1 MRIKL
6 FMAALIMQLFCI
18 SNANANAQASVTV
31 QANVIGQKISLPSK
45 ILDEV
50 RDIQIYLP
58 PSYESGDKSYP
69 VLYILDGQRLFLLG
83 ASIAQT
89 FTSQF
94 KVSPDFIVVGINNS
108 YPQRFRHLGSS
119 KFIDFIEKELV
130 THIDKSYRTTD
141 ERIIFGWEY
150 AGALAIESMI
160 ERPHLFDGHIVA
172 SPFPVNVAN
181 SGLSKVQRL
190 AEKLKGPGNDSF
202 ESFLHFAVSA
212 NEQGVIEGTDE
223 LNELLKKQMPKKL
236 NWQYR
241 VIEGEQHTSTA
252 HAALYQGLKS
262 YFKYFP
268 ELGIYTLKEFEQ
280 LGGMDY
286 VYHYNKTRAKQYGFS
301 SELQSWTMFGLAR
314 AAIRADDFAKFE
326 FFMDIF
332 AKENFITQL
341 QFRRTFQIA
350 DFYVI
355 NNKPKAAIALYKQ
368 LLDKNAESARL
379 HNAMGDGYVAMKDS
393 KKARVAY
400 RKAVSLASKQKDAKL
415 VEYQKNLDSLSK
427 G

>member
-6 FMAALIMQLFCI
+6 FMAALMMQLLCI
-18 SNANANAQASVTV
+18 NNADAQAPVTA
-31 QANVIGQKISLPSK
+31 QEYVIGQKISLPSK
-45 ILDEV
+45 ILDEA

-69 VLYILDGQRLFLLG
+69 VLYILDGQRLFFLG
-83 ASIAQT
+83 VSVAQT

-94 KVSPDFIVVGINNS
+94 QVSPDFIVVGINNS
-108 YPQRFRHLGSS
+108 YPQRFSHLGST
-119 KFIDFIEKELV
+119 KFMDFIEKELV
-130 THIDKSYRTTD
+130 SYIDKSYRTTD

-150 AGALAIESMI
+150 AGAFAIESMI
-160 ERPHLFDGHIVA
+160 DRPHLFDGHIAA
-172 SPFPVNVAN
+172 SPYPLNVAG

-190 AEKLKGPGNDSF
+190 AAKLKGSGNDTF
-202 ESFLHFAVSA
+202 ESFLHFAVSD
-212 NEQGVIEGTDE
+212 NEQRVIEGTGE

-241 VIEGEQHTSTA
+241 VIEGEEHRSTA
-252 HAALYQGLKS
+252 YAALYQGLKS

-268 ELGIYTLKEFEQ
+268 ELAISTLKEFEQ

-286 VYHYNKTRAKQYGFS
+286 VYHYNKTRAKQFGFS
-301 SELQSWTMFGLAR
+301 AELQSWSMFGLVR
-314 AAIRADDFAKFE
+314 AAIRADDFVKFE

-350 DFYVI
+350 DFYVT
-355 NNKPKAAIALYKQ
+355 NNKPKAALALYIQ

-379 HNAMGDGYVAMKDS
+379 HNAMGDVYVVIKDT
-393 KKARVAY
+393 KKALVAY
-400 RKAVSLASKQKDAKL
+400 QKAVALATKQKDAKL
-415 VEYQKNLDSLSK
+415 VEYQKNLDELLK